1 MLPGLLRPLPAA
13 REPDRVWRFAYGEH
27 ELGVEEYGDAGDPV
41 LVYLHGLLL
50 SSLLNR
56 GLAAAL
62 ADRGHR
68 VVLLDLL
75 GHGVSSKPSHASY
88 YRFDTFPAQVI
99 ALLDEMGVESASLG
113 GVSLGANAALYTAAQ
128 YPDRIR
134 SMVLEMP
141 VLEYG
146 TPAANLVFIPLMLG
160 AHYATPVLGAVSRLA
175 RHVPASRTWLDGV
188 RDAVAQPPEVMTAVL
203 HGLMVGPT
211 APTYEQRA
219 AIDTPTLILAHSYDV
234 VHPFSDAKSLS
245 RLLPNAEML
254 RSRSILELRAQP
266 KRLTPEIAD
275 FLDRAVRT
283 EG

>member
-13 REPDRVWRFAYGEH
+13 REPDRTWTFAYGEH
-27 ELGVEEYGDAGDPV
+27 ELAVEEYGELGDPV
-41 LVYLHGLLL
+41 TVYLHGLLL

-75 GHGVSSKPSHASY
+75 GHGLSSKPPHASY
-88 YRFDTFPAQVI
+88 YRFDTFPPQII
-99 ALLDEMGVESASLG
+99 ALLDELGVESASLG
-113 GVSLGANAALYTAAQ
+113 GVSLGANAALWTATQ

-146 TPAANLVFIPLMLG
+146 TPAANLVFIPLMLA
-160 AHYATPVLGAVSRLA
+160 AHYVTPVLGAVSWAA

-211 APTYEQRA
+211 APTFEQREA
-219 AIDTPTLILAHSYDV
+219 LDVPTLILAHSYDI
-234 VHPFSDAKSLS
+234 VHPFSDAKSLA
-245 RLLPNAEML
+245 RLMPKAEIL
-254 RSRSILELRAQP
+254 RSRSIVELRAQP
-266 KRLTPEIAD
+266 RRLTPEIAE
-275 FLDRAVRT
+275 FLDRTVRS